1 MSIEKEINK
10 FAQSWVRKM
19 AKDAPVGKRP
29 RSKSA
34 KSLYPEPLNKSITVL
49 DGPEPLIS
57 MNLYGVF
64 VDEGTR
70 YMSAQPFITKA
81 FDQAAKA
88 AGDDISDAAFEEIGK
103 LFDKTFK

>member
-1 MSIEKEINK
+1 MSLEKQINK
-10 FAQSWVRKM
+10 FANLWARKM
-19 AKDAPVGKRP
+19 SKDAPVGKRP

-34 KSLYPEPLNKSITVL
+34 KRLYNDPLNKSIKVL

-64 VDEGTR
+64 VDGGTR
-70 YMSAQPFITKA
+70 YQSAQPFIDKA
-81 FDQAAKA
+81 FDDAAKS
-88 AGDDISDAAFEEIGK
+88 AGDEISDAAFEEIGI